1 MWSLC
6 WKIRLLAGAC
16 CSQVYLRSA
25 LQPSAALCS
34 MPLFPAAFW
43 ACTNTDYQGKCKPV
57 PHLLLILTDWNMTDV
72 VCNTILH
79 PCLFLYTKAYSGG
92 RKLCSGSAAHWRSKL
107 GHLEVTIHSF
117 FFFSS
122 VKSTANNSSG
132 GTKESKLSLC
142 KYKNTYANYLYLA
155 WKRASLI
162 NSSVQLYW
170 L

>member
-6 WKIRLLAGAC
+6 WKIG
-16 CSQVYLRSA
+16 QV
-25 LQPSAALCS
+25 PAAAKCTWGLLCS
-34 MPLFPAAFW
+34 PLQHALVSCCLLSLYEYGISGQIQVCPS
-43 ACTNTDYQGKCKPV
+43 
-57 PHLLLILTDWNMTDV
+57 LLILADWNVTDA

-79 PCLFLYTKAYSGG
+79 LCQFLYTKTNSGG
-92 RKLCSGSAAHWRSKL
+92 RKLCSGTATHWHSKL
-107 GHLEVTIHSF
+107 GHLEVSIHSL

-122 VKSTANNSSG
+122 VKRTANNSLE

-155 WKRASLI
+155 WKRTSLI
-162 NSSVQLYW
+162 NSSVRLYW